1 MENEQKTCKKK
12 SKIKVREFFYSLKT
26 KRRAKECFFGIH
38 LLKIKK
44 LNKPVV
50 VIAIV
55 FFVICF
61 IFTSI
66 EEFQKNKTQSKK
78 VEESN
83 EYAKKI
89 IGKIDDEIEKNN
101 EMISGRPKMTKKQ
114 LMLEQINSQQISLK
128 LRLSQIKKPL
138 KDSENDFETA
148 ISNSDGKKAKEIKEL
163 QERLIKEVNDILEEL
178 EKLREK
184 EQLLN

>member
-1 MENEQKTCKKK
+1 MFFWNPFIKDKK
-12 SKIKVREFFYSLKT
+12 V
-26 KRRAKECFFGIH
+26 
-38 LLKIKK
+38 
-44 LNKPVV
+44 NKPVV

-89 IGKIDDEIEKNN
+89 IGKIDDEIEHNN

-148 ISNSDGKKAKEIKEL
+148 ISNSDGKKAKEVKK
-163 QERLIKEVNDILEEL
+163 QK
-178 EKLREK
+178 K
-184 EQLLN
+184 

>member
-1 MENEQKTCKKK
+1 
-12 SKIKVREFFYSLKT
+12 
-26 KRRAKECFFGIH
+26 
-38 LLKIKK
+38 
-44 LNKPVV
+44 
-50 VIAIV
+50 
-55 FFVICF
+55 
-61 IFTSI
+61 
-66 EEFQKNKTQSKK
+66 
-78 VEESN
+78 
-83 EYAKKI
+83 
-89 IGKIDDEIEKNN
+89 
-101 EMISGRPKMTKKQ
+101 MTKKQ

-184 EQLLN
+184 EKLLNSI